1 MLEDN
6 SEKLTINVSVVDLG
20 KIDYLVEQG
29 FYGNRTDFIR
39 SAIKGQLR
47 EHEEWINKEFISKTM
62 DIGVVRLYCEDL
74 YEKELQD
81 YTVLGKLIID
91 DSVTLNDLTKV
102 FRRIKVYGKVQC
114 RNEIKEYYKL

>member
-29 FYGNRTDFIR
+29 FYGNRTDFLR
-39 SAIKGQLR
+39 AAIKGQLR
-47 EHEEWINKEFISKTM
+47 GHEDWLNREFISKTIDVGIVRIQPE
-62 DIGVVRLYCEDL
+62 DIHG
-74 YEKELQD
+74 KELQD

-91 DSVTLNDLTKV
+91 QSVTLDDLKQV

-114 RNEIKEYYKL
+114 SSEIKAAYRL